1 MDGATINGQQI
12 KVNEVRVVALPHH
25 TLHVCFRLV
34 LVEMAAAV
42 AVEDMEA
49 AVVAA
54 VMEVV
59 VATVVAAVV
68 VDMEVR

>member
-1 MDGATINGQQI
+1 M
-12 KVNEVRVVALPHH
+12 
-25 TLHVCFRLV
+25 
-34 LVEMAAAV
+34 EMAAAE

-59 VATVVAAVV
+59 ATVVAAVV
-68 VDMEVR
+68 ADTEVRYQLKYLGRGSRLIVVLNEQDN

>member
-1 MDGATINGQQI
+1 
-12 KVNEVRVVALPHH
+12 
-25 TLHVCFRLV
+25 
-34 LVEMAAAV
+34 MAAAV

-59 VATVVAAVV
+59 VATVVAVV

>member
-1 MDGATINGQQI
+1 
-12 KVNEVRVVALPHH
+12 
-25 TLHVCFRLV
+25 
-34 LVEMAAAV
+34 MAEAV

-59 VATVVAAVV
+59 AMVVAAVV
-68 VDMEVR
+68 EGTEVC